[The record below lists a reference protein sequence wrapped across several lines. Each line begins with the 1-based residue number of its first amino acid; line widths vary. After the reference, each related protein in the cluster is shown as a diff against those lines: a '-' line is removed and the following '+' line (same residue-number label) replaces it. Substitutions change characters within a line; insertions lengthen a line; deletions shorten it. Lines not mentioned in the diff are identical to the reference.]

1 MECGNMIT
9 LKPITKENWHAAIRL
24 EIAPEQRKFVA
35 SNVYS
40 IAESQF
46 EPGTVPLG
54 IYNEADTMVGFL
66 MYGPYHGEMWVWRL
80 MVDQRY
86 QQQGYGRAAMQA
98 IVAAL
103 RAMGHTEIF
112 LSHEPEN
119 TVGAQF
125 YASLGFEDTGRIDG
139 DELVRRLVIE

>member
-1 MECGNMIT
+1 MIT
-9 LKPITKENWHAAIRL
+9 LKPITKENWRAAIRL
-24 EIAPEQRKFVA
+24 EVAPEQRKFVA

-80 MVDQRY
+80 MVDQQY
-86 QQQGYGRAAMQA
+86 QRRGYGRAAMQA
-98 IVAAL
+98 IIAAL
-103 RAMGHTEIF
+103 RDMGHTEVF

-125 YASLGFEDTGRIDG
+125 YTSLGFEDTGRIDG
-139 DELVRRLVIE
+139 GELVRRLILAKV

>member
-1 MECGNMIT
+1 MIT

-24 EIAPEQRKFVA
+24 EVAPEQRKFVA

-40 IAESQF
+40 IAESHF
-46 EPGTVPLG
+46 EPGAVPMG
-54 IYNEADTMVGFL
+54 IYNEVDTMIGFL
-66 MYGPYHGEMWVWRL
+66 MYGPYHGEMWIWRL

-86 QQQGYGRAAMQA
+86 QQRGYGRAAMQA

-119 TVGAQF
+119 TVGAEF
-125 YASLGFEDTGRIDG
+125 YTSLGFEDTGRIDG
-139 DELVRRLVIE
+139 GELVRRLRSKE